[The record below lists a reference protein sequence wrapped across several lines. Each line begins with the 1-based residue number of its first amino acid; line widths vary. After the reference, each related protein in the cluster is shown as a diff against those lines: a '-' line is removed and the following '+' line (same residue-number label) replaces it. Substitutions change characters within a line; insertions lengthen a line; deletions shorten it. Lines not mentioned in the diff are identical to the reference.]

1 MSRIYVSDTNIWI
14 DFRNAGLLNELF
26 QLPFTLCCTEFV
38 ISELQDMQCEVLIQ
52 RGLQVEQLDG
62 DVIARLSTLMQA
74 HNNSSLADVSCYL
87 LAKESGRPLLTG
99 DGQLRKQ
106 AVRDKLDVHGALWLL
121 DQLVE
126 HSIVQAHQAAEGL
139 RQMLRHGAR
148 FPHDVC
154 QERLATWAR

>member
-38 ISELQDMQCEVLIQ
+38 ISELQDLQCEVLIQ

-62 DVIARLSTLMQA
+62 DVIARLNTLMQA

-148 FPHDVC
+148 LPHDVC

>member
-38 ISELQDMQCEVLIQ
+38 ISELQDLQCEVLIQ

-62 DVIARLSTLMQA
+62 DVIARLNTLMQA

-106 AVRDKLDVHGALWLL
+106 AVRDNLEVYGALWLL
-121 DQLVE
+121 DKLVE
-126 HSIVQAHQAAEGL
+126 HSIVQAHQAAESL
-139 RQMLRHGAR
+139 RQMLQHGAR
-148 FPHDVC
+148 FPPEAC
-154 QERLATWAR
+154 KSRLDLWSQ